1 MRSIHTTFWRTAAVC
16 VMAAA
21 VAACGS
27 NDEAALYKVRRAVER
42 GAEPEKIAELLNG
55 VGAFSTELS
64 GAVQMSL
71 FMPSDWE
78 QAYPDILK
86 QLRGADAFARAIE
99 TRAKAEEIDNRE
111 AQTVRL
117 LNSARDTAARSLA
130 AFLAARPDE
139 ELRSH
144 ADWTA
149 ETALLAGKA
158 LHPQALNDSRQLL
171 QTLGGSA
178 RPFLLKALESG
189 GPTARAQAVHFLGR
203 LQNAE
208 DAEPLRRR
216 IGVETAAEPLYELP
230 GALYKINAPE
240 AARALMEMLRLNA
253 DGSYAVGSAR
263 ARAQAADLLALELLR
278 RPALV
283 GEAVPTLIQRLGDD
297 NAYVIERASAALVSL
312 RDASIPPLLELLEGG
327 WETAQLSAVA
337 VFDPDREA
345 ARRRALFG
353 QAADVL
359 VNLREATV
367 MSDLQ
372 RQRALNL
379 FADAFANDDL
389 RSAASS
395 ALQAFGNPSL
405 PLLMEYL
412 DDADIRIRAAAVKL
426 LGNMNDLDAAPALLK
441 RVENEREAEAQAAVI
456 AALETMR
463 PREAVERVDKAL
475 LSARDPRARLA
486 AVNALSA
493 FKESGSTEWLLSA
506 VDRETAVSRGYRES
520 ARAAAVQALSRV
532 KPPGASRALL
542 TVLLDEKEPDT
553 LRKAAALALG
563 DLGADAE
570 DAAPAMREILRIGRE
585 DQKDFLR
592 RIKQLYGNENRL
604 NDEWKRMGWTAGYR
618 SFREVKAIPSLART
632 EIVHAYRK
640 IKGAEAEEALV
651 ETLQNDQSASVRK
664 AAALA
669 LKEIAKGKEAL
680 MDAMLNDEVGSVRA
694 ACASAMEKH
703 RGEDAVRALLKAIRE
718 DDYETTRVNAAHSLR
733 EIKIDSTIRGLAN
746 VLTDRDLDMSSPL
759 ATKARASLISAGA
772 PRVLDNG
779 ADSAAPL
786 LPALRHPNAQTR
798 AVAIDILARI
808 KAPQTYDEA
817 LRIIE
822 ADESATARQ
831 RAVEALGLI
840 RLVKGAEPLQRI
852 LADEKER
859 ARIRAAAAWSLGAS
873 YARRSAA
880 SLMEALESNHP
891 NIRAAAATALGT
903 IRAEEASEALSR
915 VALRRSE
922 DEATRIAAIDALGLI
937 GGEKAVDALY
947 ELLPREIGLTRLAV
961 LKAVGNARAEEA
973 AGALARILES
983 RGESR
988 DARIAAAVS
997 LGQIGGNRAS
1007 QALADRL
1014 LDPTERTLGQ
1024 IEAVDHYI
1032 FWEAAARAAQNLPM
1046 PRRLLPALQTMTEN
1060 EWAPV
1065 AARRHAPR
1073 PMGRIPGT
1081 DTADALLDIIE
1092 NNADKHIRA
1101 HAIRSLGHA
1110 GGTRAGGVLIDLL
1123 TNAGSVE
1130 ERRNV
1135 PLALGEMRHA
1145 AAVEPLKEAFEND
1158 ADAAVRRYAL
1168 KALIQLGEYA
1178 FASEKIADEQVPLAA
1193 RLSALQT
1200 IADEG
1205 AEAQAALP
1213 AVLPLLNAEDGLLA
1227 FRAWQASAA
1236 VQNEN
1241 GGDSP

>member
-1 MRSIHTTFWRTAAVC
+1 MRSIHTIFWRAAAVC
-16 VMAAA
+16 VIAAA
-21 VAACGS
+21 AACGS

-42 GAEPEKIAELLNG
+42 NAEPEKIADLLNG
-55 VGAFSTELS
+55 VRAFSPEFSQAIHT
-64 GAVQMSL
+64 SL
-71 FMPSDWE
+71 FMSSDWE
-78 QAYPDILK
+78 QAYPSVLK
-86 QLRGADAFARAIE
+86 QLREANAETRAIE

-111 AQTVRL
+111 AQTLRL
-117 LNSARDTAARSLA
+117 LNSARDMAAERLA
-130 AFLAARPDE
+130 AFLATRPDE
-139 ELRSH
+139 ELRKH

-171 QTLGGSA
+171 QTLGESA

-189 GPTARAQAVHFLGR
+189 DPTARAQAVYFLGR

-208 DAEPLRRR
+208 DVEPLRRR
-216 IGVETAAEPLYELP
+216 IGLETAAEPLYELP
-230 GALYKINAPE
+230 GALYRINAPE
-240 AARALMEMLRLNA
+240 AARALMETLRLNA

-297 NAYVIERASAALVSL
+297 NAYVIERASAALISL

-327 WETAQLSAVA
+327 WETARLSAVA

-345 ARRRALFG
+345 SRRRALFA

-367 MSDLQ
+367 MSKIQ
-372 RQRALNL
+372 RKRALAI

-426 LGNMNDLDAAPALLK
+426 LGNMNDLNAAPALLK

-463 PREAVERVDKAL
+463 PREAVERVDKVL
-475 LSARDPRARLA
+475 LSARDPRVRLA
-486 AVNALSA
+486 AVSALSA
-493 FKESGSTEWLLSA
+493 FKESGSTEWLLAA

-520 ARAAAVQALSRV
+520 ARAAAVGALSRI
-532 KPPGASRALL
+532 KPSGAPRALL

-563 DLGADAE
+563 ELGADAE
-570 DAAPAMREILRIGRE
+570 EAAPAMREILRIGRE

-651 ETLQNDQSASVRK
+651 ETLQNDQSAAVRK

-669 LKEIAKGKEAL
+669 LREIAKGKEAL
-680 MDAMLNDEVGSVRA
+680 MDAMLNDDVGSVRA

-733 EIKIDSTIRGLAN
+733 EIKLDSTVRGLTD

-759 ATKARASLISAGA
+759 AARARASLILAGA
-772 PRVLDNG
+772 QRVLDNG

-798 AVAIDILARI
+798 AAAIDILARI

-817 LRIIE
+817 LRIAKE
-822 ADESATARQ
+822 DESASARE
-831 RAVEALGLI
+831 RAVEALGRI
-840 RLVKGAEPLQRI
+840 RLVKAAEPLQRI
-852 LADEKER
+852 LGDEKER
-859 ARIRAAAAWSLGAS
+859 PRIRAAAAWSLGAS
-873 YARRSAA
+873 YARGSAPA
-880 SLMEALESNHP
+880 LIEALEAAHP
-891 NIRAAAATALGT
+891 DIRAAAASALGQ
-903 IRAEEASEALSR
+903 IRDEKASEALSR

-937 GGEKAVDALY
+937 GGEMAVDALY
-947 ELLPREIGLTRLAV
+947 ELLPREVGLTRLAV
-961 LKAVGNARAEEA
+961 LRAVGNARAEEA
-973 AGALARILES
+973 AGALARTLES
-983 RGESR
+983 RAEPS

-997 LGQIGGNRAS
+997 LGQIGGDRAS
-1007 QALADRL
+1007 RALADRL
-1014 LDPTERTLGQ
+1014 LDPMERALGQ

-1046 PRRLLPALQTMTEN
+1046 PRRLLSALQTMTED

-1081 DTADALLDIIE
+1081 DAAAALLDIIE
-1092 NNADKHIRA
+1092 NNEDKHIRA
-1101 HAIRSLGHA
+1101 HAIASLGYA
-1110 GGTRAGGVLIDLL
+1110 GGTRAGDTLIDLL

-1145 AAVEPLKEAFEND
+1145 RAAEPLKEAFEND
-1158 ADAAVRRYAL
+1158 ADAAVQRNAL
-1168 KALIQLGEYA
+1168 KALIQVGEYA
-1178 FASEKIADEQVPLAA
+1178 FASKKIADEQVPLAA
-1193 RLSALQT
+1193 RLLALQA

-1205 AEAQAALP
+1205 ARAQAALP
-1213 AVLPLLNAEDGLLA
+1213 AVLPLLDAEDGLLA
-1227 FRAWQASAA
+1227 FRAWEASAA
-1236 VQNEN
+1236 IEN
-1241 GGDSP
+1241 GDGGGAP